1 MSEALWTPSPERV
14 IKANMTEF
22 LRYVEER
29 GGPPV
34 PDYSSDSYWQLHEWS
49 VNNPER
55 FWSLTWRFCG
65 IIGHRGTGGGAER
78 VGVGLDRMCPP
89 DAEKGPRWFP
99 DASLNFAENLLRF
112 TDEEPALS
120 SWNEEGHQRTISYR
134 ELREAVGT
142 LALALGAAGVG
153 PGDRVAGWLPNI
165 PEAVIAMLAATSLGA
180 TWSSC
185 SPDFGAQ
192 GVMDRFGQIE
202 PKILFAADGYLYNG
216 KEIDLLPRL
225 RQIAFRLPTLEHVV
239 VTPYRKQMPDL
250 DGVRKGTL
258 WSRFIAAQWAVLAA
272 QSTPPEGYATPV
284 EGFRHTPP
292 GGYRRATL
300 EGGVS
305 RATPPRGVRNPA
317 APAPTAEPPDPKQLT
332 FERYPFDHPVYIMYS
347 SGTTGL
353 PKCMVHSAG
362 GTLLQHLKELI
373 LHTDLKRED
382 CVFYYTTCGWM
393 MWNWLISSL
402 AVGVKVVLYDGAPLA
417 PTPGMLWDMADQ
429 EGITVFG
436 TSAKYLA
443 LLEKSG
449 AEPRKSHDL
458 SKLKTILSTGSPLAD
473 HSFDYVYKKIKTDVH
488 LASIS
493 GGSDIISC
501 FVLGNPIMPVYR
513 GEIQTPGLGMA
524 VDVLD
529 DRGRPVRL
537 VPGEL
542 VCTRP
547 FPSMPVAFWDDP
559 DGEKYRAAYFDYFS
573 DVWRHGDW
581 AEITRNRGY
590 IIYGRSD
597 ATLNP
602 GGVRIGTAEIYRQVD
617 QMPEV
622 LESVAVGQEID
633 GGSPG
638 DVRIVLFVRLRPG
651 LTLDEDLRDRIATQ
665 LRDNTTPLHVPK
677 KIIQV
682 EDIPRTISG
691 KISEL
696 AVREVI
702 HGRPVKNTEALANP
716 QSLSLYERL
725 PQLRD

>member
-34 PDYSSDSYWQLHEWS
+34 PDYSADSYWQLYEWS
-49 VNNPER
+49 VANPER

-65 IIGHRGTGGGAER
+65 IVGHRGTGGGAER
-78 VGVGLDRMCPP
+78 VGVGLDNMGPP
-89 DAEKGPRWFP
+89 DPEKGPRWFP

-112 TDEEPALS
+112 SDEMPALT
-120 SWNEEGHQRTISYR
+120 SWNEEGHQRTLTYR

-142 LALALGAAGVG
+142 LTIALKAAGVE
-153 PGDRVAGWLPNI
+153 PGDRIAGWLPNI
-165 PEAVIAMLAATSLGA
+165 PEAVIAMLATASLGA
-180 TWSSC
+180 IWSSC

-192 GVMDRFGQIE
+192 GVMDRFGQIA

-225 RQIAFRLPTLEHVV
+225 RQIAFRIPSLEHVV

-258 WSRFIAAQWAVLAA
+258 WSRFVAAQLGAVASR
-272 QSTPPEGYATPV
+272 QTPASGIRKTPAEAMIIRKTPTEHPKPEMPSV
-284 EGFRHTPP
+284 EDQLKN
-292 GGYRRATL
+292 L
-300 EGGVS
+300 E
-305 RATPPRGVRNPA
+305 
-317 APAPTAEPPDPKQLT
+317 L
-332 FERYPFDHPVYIMYS
+332 ERFGFDHPLYIMYS

-382 CVFYYTTCGWM
+382 CIFYYTTCGWM
-393 MWNWLISSL
+393 MWNWLVSSL
-402 AVGVKVVLYDGAPLA
+402 SVGVKVVLYDGAPLS
-417 PTPGMLWDMADQ
+417 PTPDILWEMAVT

-449 AEPRKSHDL
+449 LVPRKKFDL
-458 SKLKTILSTGSPLAD
+458 SKLKAILSTGSPLAD
-473 HSFDYVYKKIKTDVH
+473 HSFDYVYSKIKSDVH

-501 FVLGNPIMPVYR
+501 FVLGNPILPVYR

-524 VDVLD
+524 VDVFD

-537 VPGEL
+537 IPGEL

-547 FPSMPVAFWDDP
+547 FPSMPIAFWDDP
-559 DGEKYRAAYFDYFS
+559 DGEKYKAAYFDYFPG
-573 DVWRHGDW
+573 VWRHGDW

-602 GGVRIGTAEIYRQVD
+602 GGVRIGTAEIYRQVE
-617 QMPEV
+617 QLPEV

-633 GGSPG
+633 GGSAG
-638 DVRIVLFVRLRPG
+638 DVRIVLFVRLQPG
-651 LTLDEDLRDRIATQ
+651 ITLDKGLAEKIASRLRE
-665 LRDNTTPLHVPK
+665 NTTPLHVPK

-702 HGRPVKNTEALANP
+702 HGRQVKNTEALANP
-716 QSLSLYERL
+716 QALELYKRL
-725 PQLRD
+725 EQLRD